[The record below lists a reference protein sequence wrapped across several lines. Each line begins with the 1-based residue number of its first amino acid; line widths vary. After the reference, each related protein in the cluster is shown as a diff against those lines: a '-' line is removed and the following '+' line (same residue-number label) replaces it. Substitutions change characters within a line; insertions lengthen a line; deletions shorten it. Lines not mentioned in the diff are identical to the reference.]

1 MRRSNNT
8 PRKDDHE
15 KDRDE
20 AHTVSPIYKPKAK
33 KNQTELSQIS
43 NDQSRLS
50 MDHMEPIHPSTIV
63 KNTHKTRI

>member
-1 MRRSNNT
+1 MRRTNNT
-8 PRKDDHE
+8 TRKEDHD

-20 AHTVSPIYKPKAK
+20 ANTASPIYKPKAK

-50 MDHMEPIHPSTIV
+50 MDQMEPIHPSNIV

>member
-1 MRRSNNT
+1 MRRTNNT
-8 PRKDDHE
+8 TRKEDHD
-15 KDRDE
+15 KDRDG
-20 AHTVSPIYKPKAK
+20 AHATSPIYKPKAK

-50 MDHMEPIHPSTIV
+50 MDQMEPIHPSNIV

>member
-1 MRRSNNT
+1 MRRTNNNT
-8 PRKDDHE
+8 RKEDHD
-15 KDRDE
+15 KDRDG
-20 AHTVSPIYKPKAK
+20 AHTTSPIYKPKAK

-50 MDHMEPIHPSTIV
+50 MDQMEPIHPSNIV